1 MQADQRAHGL
11 PPYIRPLCAH
21 QQPVDI
27 QYLATKGALTLPD
40 DELQRALLRTYI
52 QYVHGFMPI
61 LDLSAFLRPIVHH
74 DGSATVSLLLF
85 QAVMFSSVAFVDL
98 EYLTARGYSS
108 RRSARKVFFEKVR
121 LLHDLA
127 HETDR
132 VAHLQAL
139 LLMAYWYE
147 RPEDERETWYW
158 TGIALSQ
165 AQVLG
170 MHRNPDHLDISPAL
184 KGLRKRIWWSCFMR
198 DRLVALGI
206 RRPARIRSEDF
217 NVPMLTLDDF
227 DTSPFEDK
235 ILRFLGPLPMADDR
249 STMESMAVTCIE
261 LAQLCVHIGTILFTQ
276 YSILGNSASG
286 GRENI
291 AMMVVPRK
299 SVDQLQEMA
308 KCDLN
313 LEYWLQN
320 LNPACRYQTGNSP
333 GAKQQN
339 EGQRILH
346 LHQALLYMI
355 YLTATAILHRPRAL
369 QSNSNFVDSGSNT
382 RLSRDK
388 VADAVTGITG
398 IVHDLCN
405 HDQLRYV
412 STSTIPALLSATL
425 ILLLDIRSAREEVRY
440 TAIGRFF
447 QCWQALHQLRDMY
460 ASADHAVWFLEA
472 VIEKTNVHIPMFH
485 KTLLPANA
493 GAPPRFGGPHILTG
507 FGSISMD
514 SQTLDAAGQSST
526 AVDAFADPM
535 NFGAAPPDAA
545 NAVGNPSHGFATMLR
560 SFTQGTSPQP
570 EMEDTINVYSQ
581 GGMWAGSDTDDNLLQ
596 SLVHFDADPNF
607 FTANN
612 VVQ

>member
-1 MQADQRAHGL
+1 
-11 PPYIRPLCAH
+11 
-21 QQPVDI
+21 
-27 QYLATKGALTLPD
+27 
-40 DELQRALLRTYI
+40 
-52 QYVHGFMPI
+52 
-61 LDLSAFLRPIVHH
+61 
-74 DGSATVSLLLF
+74 
-85 QAVMFSSVAFVDL
+85 MFSSVAFVDL

-108 RRSARKVFFEKVR
+108 RRATRKVFFEKVR

-127 HETDR
+127 DETDR

-198 DRLVALGI
+198 DRLVALGV
-206 RRPARIRSEDF
+206 RRPTRIRSEDF

-227 DTSPFEDK
+227 DTSPLADE

-249 STMESMAVTCIE
+249 STMESMAITCIE
-261 LAQLCVHIGTILFTQ
+261 LAQLCVHIGSILFTQ
-276 YSILGNSASG
+276 YSILGNSTNG
-286 GRENI
+286 GRDNI
-291 AMMVVPRK
+291 AMMVTPSK
-299 SVDQLQEMA
+299 SVEQMQEMA

-320 LNPACRYQTGNSP
+320 RNQACRYQIGNSP
-333 GAKQQN
+333 GAKDQN

-346 LHQALLYMI
+346 LHRALLYMI

-369 QSNSNFVDSGSNT
+369 QSNPNSVDSGSNM

-388 VADAVTGITG
+388 VTDAAAGITG

-405 HDQLRYV
+405 QDQLRYV

-440 TAIGRFF
+440 AAIGRFF
-447 QCWQALHQLRDMY
+447 QCWQALQQLREMY

-472 VIEKTNVHIPMFH
+472 VIERTNVHIPMFH
-485 KTLLPANA
+485 KTLSPANA
-493 GAPPRFGGPHILTG
+493 GAPLRFGGPYMPMG
-507 FGSISMD
+507 CGSVSMD
-514 SQTLDAAGQSST
+514 SHTLDAAGQSSS
-526 AVDAFADPM
+526 AVHAFANHM
-535 NFGAAPPDAA
+535 NFGAALPDAA
-545 NAVGNPSHGFATMLR
+545 NAVGNPSQGSATMLR
-560 SFTQGTSPQP
+560 PFAQGTSPQP
-570 EMEDTINVYSQ
+570 ELEDTINVYSQ
-581 GGMWAGSDTDDNLLQ
+581 GGMWAGSDADDNLLQ
-596 SLVHFDADPNF
+596 SLVHFDADSNF
-607 FTANN
+607 LL
-612 VVQ
+612 